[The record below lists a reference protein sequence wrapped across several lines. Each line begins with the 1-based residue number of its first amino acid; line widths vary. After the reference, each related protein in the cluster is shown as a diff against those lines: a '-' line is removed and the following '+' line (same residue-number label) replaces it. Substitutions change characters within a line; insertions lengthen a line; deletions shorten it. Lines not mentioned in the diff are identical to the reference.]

1 MSSIIALV
9 YISLSELQTI
19 DPKYTEEWVDSSE
32 QELLG
37 VLQGLGLDINQPW
50 ERQVVTHRNKFGNIN
65 TCSRFVGNERISES
79 WIESGYASQE
89 AKDKASGS
97 KLIFDLYRMRGMTE

>member
-19 DPKYTEEWVDSSE
+19 DRKYTEDWADSSE

-37 VLQGLGLDINQPW
+37 VLRGLGIDVSQSV
-50 ERQVVTHRNKFGNIN
+50 ERQVVEHRNRFGNLI
-65 TCSRFVGNERISES
+65 TGSRWVGCERIDKE

-89 AKDKASGS
+89 AKDKAVGS
-97 KLIFDLYRMRGMTE
+97 KLVFDLYRLRGMTE

>member
-19 DPKYTEEWVDSSE
+19 DPKYTEEYADSSE

-37 VLQGLGLDINQPW
+37 VLHGLGLDVDKPW
-50 ERQVVTHRNKFGNIN
+50 ERQRVEHRNRFGNLI
-65 TCSRFVGNERISES
+65 TGSRWVGNERIDKG

-89 AKDKASGS
+89 AIDKS
-97 KLIFDLYRMRGMTE
+97 KNNRMLNDLYRQRGMTE

>member
-19 DPKYTEEWVDSSE
+19 DPKYTEEWIDSSE

-37 VLQGLGLDINQPW
+37 VLRGLGLDINKPW
-50 ERQVVTHRNKFGNIN
+50 ERQIVEHRNRFGNIN
-65 TCSRFVGNERISES
+65 TCSRFVGNSRIDEE
-79 WIESGYASQE
+79 WVTSGYASQE
-89 AKDKASGS
+89 AIDKS
-97 KLIFDLYRMRGMTE
+97 KNNRMLTDLYRQRGMVE

>member
-19 DPKYTEEWVDSSE
+19 DRKYSEDWADSSE

-37 VLQGLGLDINQPW
+37 VLHGLGMDINQSV
-50 ERQVVTHRNKFGNIN
+50 ECQVVEHRNRFGNLI
-65 TCSRFVGNERISES
+65 TCPRWVGCERVDEL
-79 WIESGYASQE
+79 WIKSGYASEE
-89 AKDKASGS
+89 ATAKSLNNG
-97 KLIFDLYRMRGMTE
+97 LINDLFRLRGLTE

>member
-9 YISLSELQTI
+9 YISLSELRTI

-37 VLQGLGLDINQPW
+37 VLHGLGLDVNKPW
-50 ERQVVTHRNKFGNIN
+50 ERQVVEHRNRFGNIN
-65 TCSRFVGNERISES
+65 TCSRFVGNSRIDKE
-79 WIESGYASQE
+79 WIESGYASEE
-89 AKDKASGS
+89 AVAKS
-97 KLIFDLYRMRGMTE
+97 LNNRMLNDLFRMRGMTE

>member
-9 YISLSELQTI
+9 YISLSELQTV
-19 DPKYTEEWVDSSE
+19 DRKYTEDWADNSE

-37 VLQGLGLDINQPW
+37 VLRGLGIDVDQSV
-50 ERQVVTHRNKFGNIN
+50 ERQVVEHRNRFGNLI
-65 TCSRFVGNERISES
+65 TGSRWVGNERLDKE

-89 AKDKASGS
+89 AKDKAGGS
-97 KLIFDLYRMRGMTE
+97 KLVFDLYRLRGMTE